1 MQCILSTQSP
11 AEERGGTGL
20 AVGHLSTTPCMQLFC
35 SMVCGGGSSLPVG
48 EGAEEPKGKRW
59 VLGARS
65 VGALLRCNLNADV
78 RQRELLCK

>member
-1 MQCILSTQSP
+1 
-11 AEERGGTGL
+11 
-20 AVGHLSTTPCMQLFC
+20 
-35 SMVCGGGSSLPVG
+35 MVCGGGSSLPVG
-48 EGAEEPKGKRW
+48 EGAEELKGKRW